1 MFIFEMALFVIKAI
15 IIGAII
21 GPILVFAVS
30 YYQHKKSEKNITAP
44 KYTDNTEDFKP
55 FQLPDSKPDV
65 APTKQHSQIGISIS
79 SELRC
84 VEVEYPLFD
93 ATKLPVERYIEYR
106 VSGKNPTTNRI
117 KTVTIVAKEN
127 TPENIIIERS
137 NLLEPYTVSPYF
149 EEATDRQISYANDLN
164 IKFPPNCSKQD
175 MSSLISRQLDHYYT
189 DYMTGKLMEY
199 ASINNIYISPY
210 DSIPDGTGIII
221 RRLPSDE
228 RIAFYVYLIYCSL
241 NQMEI
246 GNPRDLSNSHIFYD
260 FVNTLTDID
269 EISTLIKDHY
279 TYSIIAKM
287 KVDRRNKKMAA
298 LYDQICEY
306 LNHGV

>member
-1 MFIFEMALFVIKAI
+1 MFIFDMALFVFKAI
-15 IIGAII
+15 IVSAIV
-21 GPILVFAVS
+21 GPILVFIVS
-30 YYQHKKSEKNITAP
+30 YISIKKERENITFP
-44 KYTDNTEDFKP
+44 TSTDNADDFKP

-65 APTKQHSQIGISIS
+65 TPTKQHSQIGISIS

-84 VEVEYPLFD
+84 IEVEYPLFD

-127 TPENIIIERS
+127 TPENTIIERS
-137 NLLEPYTVSPYF
+137 NLLEPYTVSTYF

-175 MSSLISRQLDHYYT
+175 MSSLISRQLDLYYT

-199 ASINNIYISPY
+199 ASVNNIYISPY

-221 RRLPSDE
+221 RRLPTDE
-228 RIAFYVYLIYCSL
+228 CIAFYVYLIYCSL

-246 GNPRDLSNSHIFYD
+246 GNPHDLTNSHIFYD

-269 EISTLIKDHY
+269 AIATLIKDHY
-279 TYSIIAKM
+279 TYNIIANM
-287 KVDRRNKKMAA
+287 KVDRRNKKMAT
-298 LYDQICEY
+298 LYDQIREY
-306 LNHGV
+306 LNNGV